1 MDWSDPSGFSKLLGA
16 LVGVHKKI
24 DDIEKADTAH
34 KKKRAAA
41 KKTAGLSSKE
51 ALAFLDTRASFFSEF
66 APNVF
71 GGKPSA
77 HTWVDGNANV
87 EDRAALPLQHHAA
100 RNPQESALARPA
112 GKVGGRSGDELNCRR

>member
-1 MDWSDPSGFSKLLGA
+1 MSLDWSDPSGFSKLLGA

-71 GGKPSA
+71 GGKPGALTPGSMA
-77 HTWVDGNANV
+77 TPTSKTEQHFHFNITQHEIPKNPHWLAQQA
-87 EDRAALPLQHHAA
+87 RLAAAA
-100 RNPQESALARPA
+100 VMN
-112 GKVGGRSGDELNCRR
+112 